1 MLHLVQPQTH
11 ELLEACGFA
20 QGIIA
25 EGVGVDADR
34 VAASGG
40 FVVRGEMRGGYLKN
54 ISKR

>member
-25 EGVGVDADR
+25 EGVSVDADR